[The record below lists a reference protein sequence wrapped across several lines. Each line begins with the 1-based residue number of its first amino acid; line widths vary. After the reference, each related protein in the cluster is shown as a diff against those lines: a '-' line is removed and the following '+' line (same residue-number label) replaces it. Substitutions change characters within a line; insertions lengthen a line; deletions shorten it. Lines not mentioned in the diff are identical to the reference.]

1 MIREIRIRGFKRY
14 ADARFRLP
22 GQVVLAGPNNT
33 GKTTV
38 LQAVASWAFAFRGW
52 RRVVESVERGP
63 DGYALAPISR
73 PAFAVAPLRGFDQLW
88 KDRDYR
94 GVVEITLRRDD
105 WTVAMEFHADSAEQ
119 VYVRPAAEAAP
130 ALLDALDLPV
140 IFARPVS
147 GLVVAEP
154 EYRRAKVDQLLAHGR
169 AGEALRNSLVEA
181 SRSPAAWEALGESV
195 RRLFGYTLLPPDTDG
210 PDVLVD
216 YRESDAGPALDI
228 AGAGSGFHQVVML
241 LALLHSR
248 PGSVLL
254 LDEPDAHLHFIQQD
268 GIWRELRRVAAAQR
282 SQLICA
288 THSEVVI
295 SAAEPRELLL
305 TLDPPRPVADDVE
318 KGRLLSSLRTLSGA
332 DLVQAPVVRGILYVE
347 DYTDLDLLSA
357 WARRLGHRAYGLLAA
372 EIMWKPVV
380 FESERGRPGIRSRD
394 HYEALRSV
402 RPDIAGLELRD
413 GDARDSA
420 RETGT
425 SGAGCSGSHGAATRS
440 RVISPWRKSGD
451 PPSARGADR
460 GGVRGGGGPLPAIDG
475 GGNRAAIRAA
485 GPWEERPAAK
495 RNADLAPSRRGVDG
509 GALFPRAVICCIR
522 ERSRVSSRTNS
533 AGALPASGRFASG
546 GAGSCRRP

>member
-38 LQAVASWAFAFRGW
+38 LQAVASWAFAFRRW

-254 LDEPDAHLHFIQQD
+254 LDEPDAHLHFILQD

-318 KGRLLSSLRTLSGA
+318 KGRLLSSLRALSGA

-347 DYTDLDLLSA
+347 DYTDLDLLTA

-420 RETGT
+420 RETGI
-425 SGAGCSGSHGAATRS
+425 SGAGLQRLRWRRYEIESYLLHPGAL
-440 RVISPWRKSGD
+440 
-451 PPSARGADR
+451 ARF
-460 GGVRGGGGPLPAIDG
+460 VENELGGGAPGLGALREWWRRQLPPALIEDPFEDHPLLRQVKARTELLPPMLA
-475 GGNRAAIRAA
+475 AA
-485 GPWEERPAAK
+485 GLPDFPYTRYHEIAAAMEPAEIHPEVVEKLDAVC
-495 RNADLAPSRRGVDG
+495 RAFGVD
-509 GALFPRAVICCIR
+509 A
-522 ERSRVSSRTNS
+522 
-533 AGALPASGRFASG
+533 
-546 GAGSCRRP
+546 

>member
-38 LQAVASWAFAFRGW
+38 LQAVASWAFAFRRW
-52 RRVVESVERGP
+52 RQVVESVERGP
-63 DGYALAPISR
+63 DGYALVPISR
-73 PAFAVAPLRGFDQLW
+73 LAFAVAPLRGFDQLW
-88 KDRDYR
+88 KDRVYR
-94 GVVEITLRRDD
+94 GVTEITLRRDD
-105 WTVAMEFHADSAEQ
+105 WTVAMEFHADSSEQ
-119 VYVRPAAEAAP
+119 VYVRPAADAAP
-130 ALLDALDLPV
+130 ALLDDLDLPV

-147 GLVVAEP
+147 GLVLAEP

-169 AGEALRNSLVEA
+169 AGEAFRNSLVEA

-216 YRESDAGPALDI
+216 YRESDTGPALDI

-254 LDEPDAHLHFIQQD
+254 LDEPDAHLHFILQD

-288 THSEVVI
+288 THSEVLI

-318 KGRLLSSLRTLSGA
+318 KSRLLSSLRALSGA
-332 DLVQAPVVRGILYVE
+332 DLVQAPVVRGVLYVE

-357 WARRLGHRAYGLLAA
+357 WARRLGHRACGLLAT
-372 EIMWKPVV
+372 EILWKPVV

-420 RETGT
+420 GGTGV
-425 SGAGCSGSHGAATRS
+425 SGAGLQRLRWRRYEIESYLLHPGAL
-440 RVISPWRKSGD
+440 
-451 PPSARGADR
+451 ARF
-460 GGVRGGGGPLPAIDG
+460 VENELGGGAPGLAALREWWRRQLPPALIEDPFGDHPLLRQVKARTELLPPMLA
-475 GGNRAAIRAA
+475 AA
-485 GPWEERPAAK
+485 GLPDFPYTRYHEIAAAMEPAEIHPEVVEKLDAIC
-495 RNADLAPSRRGVDG
+495 RAFGVD
-509 GALFPRAVICCIR
+509 A
-522 ERSRVSSRTNS
+522 
-533 AGALPASGRFASG
+533 
-546 GAGSCRRP
+546 

>member
-1 MIREIRIRGFKRY
+1 M
-14 ADARFRLP
+14 
-22 GQVVLAGPNNT
+22 
-33 GKTTV
+33 
-38 LQAVASWAFAFRGW
+38 
-52 RRVVESVERGP
+52 
-63 DGYALAPISR
+63 
-73 PAFAVAPLRGFDQLW
+73 
-88 KDRDYR
+88 
-94 GVVEITLRRDD
+94 
-105 WTVAMEFHADSAEQ
+105 
-119 VYVRPAAEAAP
+119 YVRPAAEAAP
-130 ALLDALDLPV
+130 ALPDDLDALDLPV

-147 GLVVAEP
+147 GLVAAEP

-228 AGAGSGFHQVVML
+228 AGAGSGFHQVAML

-254 LDEPDAHLHFIQQD
+254 LDEPDAHLHFILQG

-318 KGRLLSSLRTLSGA
+318 KGRLLSSLRALSGA

-357 WARRLGHRAYGLLAA
+357 WARRLGHRAYGLFAA

-420 RETGT
+420 RETGI
-425 SGAGCSGSHGAATRS
+425 SGAGLQRLRWRRYEIESYLLHPGAL
-440 RVISPWRKSGD
+440 
-451 PPSARGADR
+451 ARF
-460 GGVRGGGGPLPAIDG
+460 VENELGGGAPGLEALREWWRRQLPPALIEDPFEDHPLLRQVKARTELLPPMLA
-475 GGNRAAIRAA
+475 AA
-485 GPWEERPAAK
+485 GLPDFPYTRYHEIAAAMEPAEIHPEVVEKLDAVC
-495 RNADLAPSRRGVDG
+495 RAFGVD
-509 GALFPRAVICCIR
+509 A
-522 ERSRVSSRTNS
+522 
-533 AGALPASGRFASG
+533 
-546 GAGSCRRP
+546 